1 MVVGYG
7 DSRRVWVVCKVVGCV
22 MLGEE
27 GSCQEMLAVGWSE

>member
-27 GSCQEMLAVGWSE
+27 GQLSGDVGSVVE